1 MYVFNKIGNALR
13 GFFLAIIKDRGVQ
26 FQVGFA
32 LITIPLL
39 LIFLFPLTLHEYAL
53 LLIGYAFLYIT
64 ELQNTALEI
73 SLNRLHPEKHESI
86 RDSKDIAASSTLVS
100 LGVFILLVCILI
112 ADRIWI

>member
-1 MYVFNKIGNALR
+1 MYILKKIGNALR
-13 GFFLAIIKDRGVQ
+13 GFFLTIIKDRGVQ

-39 LIFLFPLTLHEYAL
+39 LLFLYPLTPHEYAL

-73 SLNRLHPEKHESI
+73 SLDRLHPEKHESI
-86 RDSKDIAASSTLVS
+86 RDSKDIAAASTLVS
-100 LGVFILLVCILI
+100 LGVFILLVSILF
-112 ADRIWI
+112 ADRFLI

>member
-1 MYVFNKIGNALR
+1 MYIFKKIQNALR
-13 GFFLAIIKDRGVQ
+13 GFFLAIFKDRGVQ

-32 LITIPLL
+32 ATTIPLIL
-39 LIFLFPLTLHEYAL
+39 LFLHPLTLHEYAL

-73 SLNRLHPEKHESI
+73 SLNRLHPEQHESI

-100 LGVFILLVCILI
+100 LGVFLLLVGILV
-112 ADRIWI
+112 AERLWI